1 MDQMIEEITNMQML
15 MSCDGSLSPQ
25 EIVITALHSLNIQHK
40 LQCIDDKN
48 DNIEFPVGWRE
59 QPDGSF
65 TFRYKNTARGSIV
78 KFKMTT

>member
-1 MDQMIEEITNMQML
+1 MIGEITNMQML
-15 MSCDGSLSPQ
+15 MSSDGSLNPH

-40 LQCIDDKN
+40 LQCIDEKSE
-48 DNIEFPVGWRE
+48 NIEFPVGWRE

-65 TFRYKNTARGSIV
+65 TFRYKNITRGSIV